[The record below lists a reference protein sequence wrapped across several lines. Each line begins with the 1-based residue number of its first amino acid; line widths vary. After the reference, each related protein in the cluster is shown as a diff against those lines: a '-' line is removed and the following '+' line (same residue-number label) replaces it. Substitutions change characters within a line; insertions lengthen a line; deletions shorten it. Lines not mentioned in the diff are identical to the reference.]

1 MVQMTERKQILVVYH
16 GKCTDGHTAAWAAW
30 LVFGDKAEYVPATYS
45 PTDIFDVDGRDVYI
59 LDYCPRS
66 RKELEDYKSRA
77 RSLKILDHH
86 QTSEEICKGLDYCHF
101 DMKRS
106 GAGMAWDS
114 FHGTPRPLL
123 VDYVEDRDI
132 WNWNLRN
139 SKEVSAS
146 ISSYPLG
153 TFEEWDELAN
163 KFRYSF
169 ETIIAEGQALLRAE
183 NIAINGVKDH
193 VVLSEFVGYPNVPVV
208 NTSGINISEIL
219 NQLAPPDYFAVAWYQ
234 RSNGT
239 FKYSVRSK
247 GTFDCAK
254 LAEKFGGGGH
264 KHASAFVSAMPPW
277 ELRKSIL

>member
-1 MVQMTERKQILVVYH
+1 MTERKQTLVVYH

-30 LVFGDKAEYVPATYS
+30 QKFGDKAEYIPATYS
-45 PTDIFDVDGRDVYI
+45 PNDVFDVDGRDVYI

-66 RKELEDYKSRA
+66 LAEIEDYRA
-77 RSLKILDHH
+77 RAKSLLIIDHH
-86 QTSEEICKGLDYCHF
+86 QTSEELCKGLDCALF
-101 DMKRS
+101 DMNRS
-106 GAGMAWDS
+106 GAGMAWDY
-114 FHGTPRPLL
+114 FNHDLQRPYL

-132 WNWNLRN
+132 WRWRLAD
-139 SKEVSAS
+139 SKLISAAL
-146 ISSYPLG
+146 SSYPLG
-153 TFEEWDELAN
+153 SFEEWDGLCARVQHNFNE
-163 KFRYSF
+163 
-169 ETIIAEGQALLRAE
+169 IVAEGRALLRAE
-183 NIAINGVKDH
+183 TVAINGVKDH
-193 VVLSEFVGYPNVPVV
+193 VVLSEFVGYQNVPVV

-277 ELRKSIL
+277 ELRKPIL